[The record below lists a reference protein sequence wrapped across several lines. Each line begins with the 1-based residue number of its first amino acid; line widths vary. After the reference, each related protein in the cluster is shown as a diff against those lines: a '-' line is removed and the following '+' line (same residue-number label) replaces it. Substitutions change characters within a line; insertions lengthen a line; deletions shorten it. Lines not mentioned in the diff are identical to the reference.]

1 MLSLDEKNLLE
12 AKTKLELDMA
22 VVKKE
27 NELLKR
33 KNQRLGELIIQ
44 RDAYIA
50 SQRKTIDSL
59 SSATDQTESLK
70 AEKEELQRSLRALK
84 ESSLHHSTEM
94 QQMKATLLAVRQELE
109 RCRQERE
116 SAEKEYYRVEC
127 ALRKNNDLV
136 LDQQQ
141 KLAETTER
149 RNSLAILS
157 DDQKREIRL
166 LEGNIEELKNKLD
179 HLRIDFDSL
188 QIQKGHLE
196 RLLQSNT
203 EKYEL
208 LLAEYNEM
216 KQNYKDL
223 FVRYM
228 DIKSDND
235 RLQRQCENL
244 ASDAELARASVYTYK
259 GHLQDSDKTFDELL
273 KENLYLSGM
282 LKQKE
287 AQMQEAERRW
297 RQQFNDALKK
307 ATSEFEEE
315 SEYLQPE
322 VLPKVIATES
332 PNQRGGYSYPLP
344 THHPFNTD
352 RVSSPVK
359 TPLRST
365 VPSKFPYPPTA
376 RSDSTLPTQ
385 TLSTLSTSSTVSE
398 HSPSGSF
405 DKVLGNLMQQIN
417 ELSKM
422 ADSFE
427 SQD

>member
-1 MLSLDEKNLLE
+1 
-12 AKTKLELDMA
+12 
-22 VVKKE
+22 
-27 NELLKR
+27 
-33 KNQRLGELIIQ
+33 
-44 RDAYIA
+44 
-50 SQRKTIDSL
+50 
-59 SSATDQTESLK
+59 
-70 AEKEELQRSLRALK
+70 
-84 ESSLHHSTEM
+84 M

-235 RLQRQCENL
+235 RLQRQV
-244 ASDAELARASVYTYK
+244 R
-259 GHLQDSDKTFDELL
+259 
-273 KENLYLSGM
+273 
-282 LKQKE
+282 
-287 AQMQEAERRW
+287 
-297 RQQFNDALKK
+297 
-307 ATSEFEEE
+307 
-315 SEYLQPE
+315 
-322 VLPKVIATES
+322 
-332 PNQRGGYSYPLP
+332 
-344 THHPFNTD
+344 
-352 RVSSPVK
+352 
-359 TPLRST
+359 
-365 VPSKFPYPPTA
+365 
-376 RSDSTLPTQ
+376 
-385 TLSTLSTSSTVSE
+385 
-398 HSPSGSF
+398 
-405 DKVLGNLMQQIN
+405 
-417 ELSKM
+417 
-422 ADSFE
+422 
-427 SQD
+427 